1 MYLLTVYF
9 WICVLIFLAVC
20 LIEWYFL
27 QAVKVFSQDF
37 SPNTKQIIL
46 WITYILAAYSI
57 SMGLL
62 NIFNPPYRWSP
73 SSPLRLFFG
82 TAFLLLICKI
92 LGSSFLLIDDL
103 IRLFRWLWSLI
114 ASKPKTEE
122 AVVATQ
128 GINRLKFL
136 SQLAIT
142 FTVVPAVGFLYGIVR
157 GAYKYRVHNVKIPSP
172 NLPEA
177 FNGFKIVQLS
187 DIHTG
192 SFANTNPL
200 NKAFDIVMQ
209 QNADLILFTGDLV
222 NNISEEVAEFT
233 ETFKCLKAP
242 HGVYSVL
249 GNHDYGDYVE
259 WDNLQSKQ
267 QNFEKL
273 KATQKSCGWHLL
285 MNEHIAIEKNG
296 QHIGLIGVENWG
308 GSLRFPRYG
317 KLNEAYAGAE
327 KFPFKILMTHDP
339 SHWDKQ
345 VRPEYGDIDLTLS
358 GHTHGMQM
366 GIEIPG
372 ILKWSPAS
380 WVYKQWA
387 GLYKDGKQ
395 FLYVNRGLG
404 FLGYPGRLGI
414 WPEITVIEL
423 QRV

>member
-1 MYLLTVYF
+1 M
-9 WICVLIFLAVC
+9 
-20 LIEWYFL
+20 
-27 QAVKVFSQDF
+27 QAVKTFSQDF
-37 SPNTKQIIL
+37 SQNKKQLIL
-46 WITYILAAYSI
+46 SIAYILAAYTLSATLV
-57 SMGLL
+57 SVFYPFQKWSGFMRF
-62 NIFNPPYRWSP
+62 IFSAV
-73 SSPLRLFFG
+73 FV
-82 TAFLLLICKI
+82 TLICKI
-92 LGSSFLLIDDL
+92 LGCSFLLIDDI
-103 IRLFRWLWSLI
+103 IRLFRWLWNII

-122 AVVATQ
+122 AVAATQ

-142 FTVVPAVGFLYGIVR
+142 FTVIPAVGFLYGIVR

-177 FNGFKIVQLS
+177 FDGFKIVQLS

-192 SFANTNPL
+192 SFASTNPL

-222 NNISEEVAEFT
+222 NNVSDEVADFT
-233 ETFKCLKAP
+233 EVFKRLKAP

-259 WDNLQSKQ
+259 WENAQTKKENL
-267 QNFEKL
+267 ERL
-273 KATQKSCGWHLL
+273 KNTQKSYGWNLL
-285 MNEHIAIEKNG
+285 MNEHVAIEKNG
-296 QHIGLIGVENWG
+296 QHIGLIGIENWG
-308 GSLRFPRYG
+308 GNLRFPRYG
-317 KLNEAYAGAE
+317 KLDKAYAGAE
-327 KFPFKILMTHDP
+327 KFPFKILMSHDP
-339 SHWDKQ
+339 SHWDAE
-345 VRPEYGDIDLTLS
+345 VRPKYGEIDLMLS

-372 ILKWSPAS
+372 VIKWSPSS

-423 QRV
+423 QKV